1 MLLLQVESCG
11 VVLRVCFRG
20 PDGGFDGEDED
31 EDDLSDDNGE
41 GEHDCVVIMGSS
53 SAGFSG

>member
-1 MLLLQVESCG
+1 M
-11 VVLRVCFRG
+11 VCFRG
-20 PDGGFDGEDED
+20 PDGDFGGED
-31 EDDLSDDNGE
+31 EDDLPDDNGE